1 MPKVTFTGINE
12 TPYWLHK
19 IDVILMRIDNEHK
32 IIKSVKC
39 KKVSKEHDL
48 WEATVTLATSKLRGN
63 SVFKSTSGIKY
74 AVKDAV
80 QNGDLN
86 EGFERA
92 HALKGV
98 LSNVSLTTLAAPI
111 SEITEELRARNDI
124 DYSDLLNRIDEEL
137 KKYRALL

>member
-1 MPKVTFTGINE
+1 MLT
-12 TPYWLHK
+12 
-19 IDVILMRIDNEHK
+19 IDNL
-32 IIKSVKC
+32 KSLGANTDEGLTRCLGKEDFYLRM
-39 KKVSKEHDL
+39 VSM
-48 WEATVTLATSKLRGN
+48 ALADDGFEKL
-63 SVFKSTSGIKY
+63 
-74 AVKDAV
+74 KDAV